1 MGKNIANTTHNFL
14 FCDGGSCQK
23 AGSEE
28 VVRKVRAYLRN
39 NGLWDSTHTI
49 KTRCNGRCEDAPTWI
64 VQPNNYWYKEL
75 TPEKG
80 LEIIKSHI
88 HNNEPVEKHL
98 LYQNKWDKVASE
110 KEIPAYKLKPFSIL
124 EDTTLGSCYLTR
136 GFASDQYT
144 FPLFLYLKEHSPTSK
159 LILDDNKSI
168 LFSDIKEVIYS
179 KQYVLELILEQE
191 TIELVI
197 APINQK
203 DEALVKARISIV
215 EYFHQITTN
224 KKGIRFKNK
233 FGHQLG
239 LIWLSDTAWEYCSKV
254 QLQGLTIEKQ
264 PV

>member
-1 MGKNIANTTHNFL
+1 MGKNIAKTTHNFL

-23 AGSEE
+23 AGAEN
-28 VVRKVRAYLRN
+28 VVRTVRAYLRN

-75 TPEKG
+75 TPSKG

-88 HNNEPVEKHL
+88 HNNKPVEKHL
-98 LYQNKWDKVASE
+98 LYCDDWDNISSE
-110 KEIPAYKLKPFSIL
+110 KEIPPYKLKPFNII
-124 EDTTLGSCYLTR
+124 EDATLGSCYLTR

-144 FPLFLYLKEHSPTSK
+144 YPLFLYLFEHSPSSK
-159 LILDDNKSI
+159 IVLGDAKELS
-168 LFSDIKEVIYS
+168 FSAIKEVLYS
-179 KQYVLELILEQE
+179 KQYVLELVLEHE

-203 DEALVKARISIV
+203 DTALVKARIAVV
-215 EYFHQITTN
+215 EYFHQITSQ

-233 FGHQLG
+233 FGDQIG
-239 LIWLSDTAWEYCSKV
+239 LIWLSESAWKYCTEV
-254 QLQGLTIEKQ
+254 QLQGLSIDKEL
-264 PV
+264 V